1 MDLHVEYSSLKTLL
15 NSNFW
20 ECSRLCLQ
28 KDIYFS
34 FMLFVYRLIL
44 ALSKEWGSRADGLY
58 GSSDKI
64 EIDRTRNY

>member
-1 MDLHVEYSSLKTLL
+1 MDLHAEYSSLKTLL

-20 ECSRLCLQ
+20 ECPRLCLQ

-34 FMLFVYRLIL
+34 FIYRLIL

-58 GSSDKI
+58 GSSDEI